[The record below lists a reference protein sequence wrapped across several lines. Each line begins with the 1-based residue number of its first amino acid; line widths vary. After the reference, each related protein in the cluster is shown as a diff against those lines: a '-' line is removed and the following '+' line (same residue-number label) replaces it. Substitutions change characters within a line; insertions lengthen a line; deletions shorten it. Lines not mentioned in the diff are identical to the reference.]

1 MWNKKAIKIVIGIV
15 VVPFVIISLIFW
27 SSVAVGVYQEMTN
40 DVETEREQVYI
51 EEQEP
56 EVVEKEEIKDEDVS
70 DEYLEQSKSRRL
82 QEIKE
87 IVEMTAED
95 CFEGF
100 EYDTTT
106 HEESNTVT
114 VTIYVTINDVAMA
127 IKDGSWNELVNVMTN
142 VSSQM
147 KRATDEIGYSDVNI
161 CLAIG
166 NKDEKDKV
174 FLGVI
179 NGSVIYNIADE
190 LN

>member
-1 MWNKKAIKIVIGIV
+1 MKLNKKVLGLVLAGM
-15 VVPFVIISLIFW
+15 L
-27 SSVAVGVYQEMTN
+27 SVGMVGCGN
-40 DVETEREQVYI
+40 NETEI
-51 EEQEP
+51 QEP
-56 EVVEKEEIKDEDVS
+56 QVKQEEIKDEDVS

-87 IVEMTAED
+87 IAELNAED
-95 CFEGF
+95 CFEGY
-100 EYDTTT
+100 EYDITT

-147 KRATDEIGYSDVNI
+147 KQATDEVGYSDVNI